1 MFLKSKLQNLKEGN
15 FNPPSVDFKIYEG
28 SLDRDG
34 LNFLTGYHNSNYLN
48 YVMDL
53 LLEYCIK
60 SEAFLKCGCSWLE
73 NNYGIDVESAN
84 FDYYTE
90 VVISKYLASAIE
102 NGNQIAMV
110 VGLKWLHIRWAL
122 TFNQLKWAET
132 IQ

>member
-53 LLEYCIK
+53 LLEY
-60 SEAFLKCGCSWLE
+60 
-73 NNYGIDVESAN
+73 
-84 FDYYTE
+84 
-90 VVISKYLASAIE
+90 
-102 NGNQIAMV
+102 
-110 VGLKWLHIRWAL
+110 
-122 TFNQLKWAET
+122 
-132 IQ
+132 

>member
-34 LNFLTGYHNSNYLN
+34 LNFLTGYHDSNYLN

-60 SEAFLKCGCSWLE
+60 SEVFL
-73 NNYGIDVESAN
+73 N
-84 FDYYTE
+84 
-90 VVISKYLASAIE
+90 VV
-102 NGNQIAMV
+102 V
-110 VGLKWLHIRWAL
+110 HGLK
-122 TFNQLKWAET
+122 T
-132 IQ
+132 IMELM

>member
-34 LNFLTGYHNSNYLN
+34 LNFLTGYHNSNHLN

-102 NGNQIAMV
+102 NGNQIAMI
-110 VGLKWLHIRWAL
+110 VGLKWLHIRVIR
-122 TFNQLKWAET
+122 N
-132 IQ
+132 